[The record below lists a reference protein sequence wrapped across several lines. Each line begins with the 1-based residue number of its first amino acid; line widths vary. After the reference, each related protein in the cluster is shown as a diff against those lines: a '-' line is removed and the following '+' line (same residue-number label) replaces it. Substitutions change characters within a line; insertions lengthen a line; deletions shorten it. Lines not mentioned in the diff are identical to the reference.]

1 MEGACSTN
9 GTIRAGSRFK
19 IRWEKFLREKFMN
32 NRLWRSTFLVSTVLV
47 LHSATPF
54 RSGFCAEIIKF
65 VLPGNSMGYLP
76 LFVAVHRGFFKDEG
90 LEIEL
95 PRLVPAMAH
104 NALIAGEAHYH
115 GLADSGLRL
124 AARGL
129 PLKAIFYAA
138 DRPMY
143 YLVAQKEIRTV
154 PELRGKRIGVSQFGG
169 TSDLAARLALRHYGV
184 EPEKDALLIQI
195 GAEGTRMAALRAGS
209 VAAIIVPVPAVA
221 VLKREGFNEVSFV
234 GDVVE
239 FASNGYTTTEQRIKE
254 HPQEV
259 KKVLRALY
267 RGLRYVKDNPE
278 GTVGVIQREWKVD
291 REIAQES
298 YQAIVKALNE
308 DGIISEKQLRVHF
321 DIIRKTDK
329 NIGDILVEKVVD
341 FRLLREVKRELS
353 GK

>member
-1 MEGACSTN
+1 MKPDSKGFPLIVAFLLTL
-9 GTIRAGSRFK
+9 
-19 IRWEKFLREKFMN
+19 KFFGL
-32 NRLWRSTFLVSTVLV
+32 
-47 LHSATPF
+47 
-54 RSGFCAEIIKF
+54 AEAETIKF

-184 EPEKDALLIQI
+184 EPAKDALLIQI

-291 REIAQES
+291 REIATES

-308 DGIISEKQLRVHF
+308 DGIISEKQLRIHF
-321 DIIRKTDK
+321 DIIRKTEK
-329 NIGDILVEKVVD
+329 NIGEIPVEKVVD

>member
-1 MEGACSTN
+1 
-9 GTIRAGSRFK
+9 
-19 IRWEKFLREKFMN
+19 
-32 NRLWRSTFLVSTVLV
+32 
-47 LHSATPF
+47 
-54 RSGFCAEIIKF
+54 
-65 VLPGNSMGYLP
+65 LP

-104 NALIAGEAHYH
+104 NALIVGEAHYH

-154 PELRGKRIGVSQFGG
+154 PELRGKRIGGSQFGG
-169 TSDLAARLALRHYGV
+169 TSDLSARLALRHYGV

-195 GAEGTRMAALRAGS
+195 GSEGTRMAALRAGS

-221 VLKREGFNEVSFV
+221 ILKREGFNEISFV

-259 KKVLRALY
+259 KRVVRALY
-267 RGLRYVKDNPE
+267 RGLRYAKENPE
-278 GTVGVIQREWKVD
+278 GTAGVIQREWKVD
-291 REIAQES
+291 PQIANES
-298 YQAIVKALNE
+298 YGAIVKALNE
-308 DGIISEKQLRVHF
+308 DGIISEKQLKVHF
-321 DIIRKTDK
+321 DIIRKSEK
-329 NIGDILVEKVVD
+329 NIGEIPVEKVVD

>member
-1 MEGACSTN
+1 MQNCL
-9 GTIRAGSRFK
+9 SRYLF
-19 IRWEKFLREKFMN
+19 
-32 NRLWRSTFLVSTVLV
+32 VVATVLA
-47 LHSATPF
+47 LHFS
-54 RSGFCAEIIKF
+54 SDSHNGLYAETVKF

-90 LEIEL
+90 IDIEL

-104 NALIAGEAHYH
+104 NALLAGEAQYH

-124 AARGL
+124 AAKGL

-143 YLVAQKEIRTV
+143 YLVAQKDIRTV
-154 PELRGKRIGVSQFGG
+154 AELKGKRIGVSQFGG
-169 TSDLAARLALRHYGV
+169 TSDLSARLALRHYGV

-259 KKVLRALY
+259 KKVVRALY
-267 RGLRYVKDNPE
+267 RGLRYAKENPE
-278 GTVGVIQREWKVD
+278 GTIGVIQKEWKVD
-291 REIAQES
+291 PEIAKES
-298 YQAIVKALNE
+298 YRAIVKALNE

-321 DIIRKTDK
+321 DIIRRSEK
-329 NIGDILVEKVVD
+329 NIGEIPIEKVVD
-341 FRLLREVKRELS
+341 FRLLREVRRELS

>member
-1 MEGACSTN
+1 MQKRYRRNFLIVAVILALSLSN
-9 GTIRAGSRFK
+9 IAGD
-19 IRWEKFLREKFMN
+19 
-32 NRLWRSTFLVSTVLV
+32 VSYAETV
-47 LHSATPF
+47 
-54 RSGFCAEIIKF
+54 KF

-90 LEIEL
+90 IDIEL
-95 PRLVPAMAH
+95 PRLLPSLAH

-143 YLVAQKEIRTV
+143 YLVAQKEIRSV
-154 PELRGKRIGVSQFGG
+154 AELKGKRIGVSQFGG
-169 TSDLAARLALRHYGV
+169 TSDLSARLALRHYGV

-195 GAEGTRMAALRAGS
+195 GAEGIRMAALRAGS

-239 FASNGYTTTEQRIKE
+239 FASNGYTTTDQRIKE
-254 HPQEV
+254 NPQEV
-259 KKVLRALY
+259 KKVVRALY
-267 RGLRYVKDNPE
+267 RGLRYAKENPE
-278 GTVGVIQREWKVD
+278 GTIGVIQKEWKVD
-291 REIAQES
+291 LEIAKES
-298 YQAIVKALNE
+298 YRAIVKALNE
-308 DGIISEKQLRVHF
+308 DGIIGEKQLKVHF
-321 DIIRKTDK
+321 DIIRRSDK
-329 NIGDILVEKVVD
+329 NIGEIPIEKVVD
-341 FRLLREVKRELS
+341 FRLLREVRRELS

>member
-1 MEGACSTN
+1 
-9 GTIRAGSRFK
+9 
-19 IRWEKFLREKFMN
+19 
-32 NRLWRSTFLVSTVLV
+32 
-47 LHSATPF
+47 
-54 RSGFCAEIIKF
+54 
-65 VLPGNSMGYLP
+65 MGYLP
-76 LFVAVHRGFFKDEG
+76 LFVAIHRGFFKDEG

-143 YLVAQKEIRTV
+143 YLVAQKDIRAV
-154 PELRGKRIGVSQFGG
+154 PELKGKRIGVSQFGG
-169 TSDLAARLALRHYGV
+169 TSDLSARLALKHFGI

-221 VLKREGFNEVSFV
+221 ILKREGFNEVSFV

-239 FASNGYTTTEQRIKE
+239 FASNGYTTTEQRIRE
-254 HPQEV
+254 QPQEV
-259 KKVLRALY
+259 KKVVRGLY
-267 RGLRYVKDNPE
+267 RGLRYAKENPE
-278 GTVGVIQREWKVD
+278 GTVSVIQREWKVD
-291 REIAQES
+291 REIATES
-298 YQAIVKALNE
+298 YGAIVKALNE
-308 DGIISEKQLRVHF
+308 DGMISEKQLRVHF
-321 DIIRKTDK
+321 DIIRKTEK
-329 NIGDILVEKVVD
+329 NIGDIPVEKVAD

>member
-1 MEGACSTN
+1 MR
-9 GTIRAGSRFK
+9 IRHWRYLMIVIAAVTLNASRAVDKVF
-19 IRWEKFLREKFMN
+19 
-32 NRLWRSTFLVSTVLV
+32 
-47 LHSATPF
+47 SA
-54 RSGFCAEIIKF
+54 EVVKF

-76 LFVAVHRGFFKDEG
+76 LFVAVHRGLFKDEG

-104 NALIAGEAHYH
+104 NALIAGEAQYH

-143 YLVAQKEIRTV
+143 YLVAQKDIRSV
-154 PELRGKRIGVSQFGG
+154 AELKGKRIGVSQFGG
-169 TSDLAARLALRHYGV
+169 TSDLSARLALRHYGV

-221 VLKREGFNEVSFV
+221 LLKREGYNEVSFV
-234 GDVVE
+234 GDVIE
-239 FASNGYTTTEQRIKE
+239 FASNGYTTTDQRIKE

-259 KKVLRALY
+259 KKVVRALY
-267 RGLRYVKDNPE
+267 RGLRYAKENPE
-278 GTVGVIQREWKVD
+278 GTIGVIQKEWKVD
-291 REIAQES
+291 PEIARES
-298 YQAIVKALNE
+298 YRAIVKALNE
-308 DGIISEKQLRVHF
+308 DGIIGEKQLKVHF
-321 DIIRKTDK
+321 DIIRKSEK
-329 NIGDILVEKVVD
+329 NIGEIPVEKVVD